1 MRHGQD
7 NTTQDFMM
15 QYLRWNQVFET
26 LCEQHYPPT
35 HSPRAGRIY
44 RGVYVPFKRWDNT
57 MGFDSVS
64 FQESFLHAEA
74 RVTHVEVMDL
84 VCDNMKWPLT
94 RESYI
99 QLGCLRWVF
108 GAKLVRRDG
117 ETYWATETAYGS
129 QTGGIVR
136 RRRDV
141 FLVHGSEYVARQHNA
156 LCCEALCFFTISG
169 WSGINVVIP
178 GDSITYVLGRWFA
191 PHPTSDTQ
199 Q

>member
-1 MRHGQD
+1 M
-7 NTTQDFMM
+7 
-15 QYLRWNQVFET
+15 
-26 LCEQHYPPT
+26 
-35 HSPRAGRIY
+35 
-44 RGVYVPFKRWDNT
+44 
-57 MGFDSVS
+57 
-64 FQESFLHAEA
+64 
-74 RVTHVEVMDL
+74 
-84 VCDNMKWPLT
+84 
-94 RESYI
+94 
-99 QLGCLRWVF
+99 F

-191 PHPTSDTQ
+191 PHPTSVRRDTQ
-199 Q
+199 QRPMCPGALNVNHALWTYATSPRARRALVRPNGSPTRSFVRNVKMFGSTPAEQQTRFLQEAKAYLCIIQPDNILNRMNISPEFVTNSVQFDTTTWLESVVVV